1 MGKFKLSEIIE
12 KRKLHYCDCYEID
25 SVLSLFQPNYSLLK
39 YQKLLTETQKIEMEP
54 RMSQDLDNV
63 IHVYPINPSLQ
74 RFDKVKIVSNK
85 VFSRCT

>member
-1 MGKFKLSEIIE
+1 MGKSKLSEITE
-12 KRKLHYCDCYEID
+12 KWKLHYRDCYEID

-39 YQKLLTETQKIEMEP
+39 YQKLLQRPKKIEMEQ

-63 IHVYPINPSLQ
+63 YPVNPSLQ

-85 VFSRCT
+85 VFSRCKE